1 MELHLNKVRENK
13 NKLRELKT
21 QEIII
26 VTAFEV
32 FCVSLIIS
40 PPVDNHY
47 TEFVF
52 IILMLFF
59 LIVWICLMS
68 FYLW

>member
-59 LIVWICLMS
+59 
-68 FYLW
+68 F